1 MPRSL
6 HQSPAARGPGARAGR
21 PSLTVADIMRR
32 LGGEY
37 GSVKAPRHW
46 DPVSELVY
54 TVLSQHTSDANS
66 TRACASLRA
75 AFPAWEDVLE
85 ADPERLARAI
95 WMGGLARVKAPR
107 IKAILQSIKDKRGR
121 LELDFLRDMPMG
133 EARAWLRQLP
143 GVGPKTAGCVLLFA
157 LDKPAM
163 VVDTHVHRVAKR
175 LGLVPA
181 RCTAEQAHEALE
193 KLTPPEWYLPFHI
206 YLITHGRRV
215 CKAQRP
221 RCEACVLEDGCP
233 GSALRARP
241 TKKQGK

>member
-6 HQSPAARGPGARAGR
+6 HQSPATRRPARRAGR
-21 PSLTVADIMRR
+21 PALTVADIMRR
-32 LGGEY
+32 LGAEY
-37 GSVKAPRHW
+37 GSVTAPRHW
-46 DPVSELVY
+46 DPVSEMVY

-66 TRACASLRA
+66 VRACASLRA

-85 ADPERLARAI
+85 ADPERVARAI
-95 WMGGLARVKAPR
+95 WTGGLARIKAAR
-107 IKAILQSIKDKRGR
+107 IKAILRAIKDKRGR
-121 LELDFLRDMPMG
+121 LELDFLREMPMR

-175 LGLVPA
+175 LGLLPA
-181 RCTAEQAHEALE
+181 RCTAEQAHDVLE
-193 KLTPPEWYLPFHI
+193 KLAPPEWYLPFHI

-233 GSALRARP
+233 GSALRTTPRRGAS
-241 TKKQGK
+241 

>member
-1 MPRSL
+1 
-6 HQSPAARGPGARAGR
+6 
-21 PSLTVADIMRR
+21 MRR
-32 LGGEY
+32 LSAEY
-37 GSVKAPRHW
+37 GPVTAPRRW

-85 ADPERLARAI
+85 ADSERLAEAI
-95 WMGGLARVKAPR
+95 WAGGLARVKAPR
-107 IKAILQSIKDKRGR
+107 IKAILQAIKDKRGR
-121 LELDFLRDMPMG
+121 LELDFLRDMSVPD
-133 EARAWLRQLP
+133 ARAWLRQLP

-175 LGLVPA
+175 LGLLYA
-181 RCTAEQAHEALE
+181 RCTAEQAHDVLE
-193 KLTPPEWYLPFHI
+193 TLAPPESYLPFHI

-221 RCEACVLEDGCP
+221 RCEACVLENGCP
-233 GSALRARP
+233 SSTLP
-241 TKKQGK
+241 TTQRRGAS